1 MLRRQRSLLRCL
13 ACCVTV
19 GWPGCVLAQAAQP
32 AAAPESS
39 VASYEAAFFTRFA
52 AKNALDMVRQVPGFT
67 IRLGAEKRG
76 LGQADDNVLIDGKR
90 VSGKS
95 NDIETALR
103 QLNATNVV
111 RIDVVDGATLNLPG
125 LTGQVANVIT
135 RSGGVSGNFRW
146 DPQIRVRGTAPRLY
160 KGEVSVSGKLGSTDY
175 TLSLQNNDS
184 FRNGNA
190 GPEFAFDGNGVL
202 NDLREEKLTV
212 DGDRPRISVK
222 LARTTTGGTIANIN
236 ASYERYYFDIHEDS
250 FRSFPGQVDRFRI
263 YDEQQRSYNYEIG
276 GDIDLALASGRLK
289 LIGLRRFE
297 SSPVSQTV
305 ITSFADGRP
314 SIGQRFTRQG
324 DESET
329 ILRGE
334 YKWKGG
340 GADWEISAEGA
351 LNSLDAAST
360 LAERDATGSFVDVP
374 LPGGTSTVKEQRG
387 EVALSYGRPLTSRLT
402 MQTSLGGEYSK
413 LEQSGPLGQSRQ
425 FVRPKG
431 YVSLAWKA
439 SPVLDLSLR
448 VARTVDQLDFF
459 DFVASVNVSGGNAN
473 GANPDLRPPQSW
485 DIDLEANRALGPW
498 GSIKARLYTRFI
510 TDIVDQIPLDPVGE
524 AVGNLPSARLF
535 GLDWNSTFNFDPI
548 GWRGAKL
555 DLTLRLKH
563 SRLRDPLTG
572 RYRQISED
580 TRREVEFV
588 LRHDIPNS
596 FWAWGGSVYRF
607 EQTPGIRLDQQSQF
621 VQVPAEGALFI
632 EHKNV
637 FGLTV
642 SAELGNIFGTNENF
656 SRTAYVARR
665 DGPALFTERRFRD
678 FGQILTFGVRGNF

>member
-1 MLRRQRSLLRCL
+1 MHRRMLLHGVG
-13 ACCVTV
+13 CCVAV
-19 GWPGCVLAQAAQP
+19 AGPGCALAQQAPAGTTSQAA
-32 AAAPESS
+32 
-39 VASYEAAFFTRFA
+39 VASYDAAFFTRFA
-52 AKNALDMVRQVPGFT
+52 AKNAFDMVRQLPGFT
-67 IRLGAEKRG
+67 IRIGAEKRG
-76 LGQADDNVLIDGKR
+76 LGQADDNVLIDAKR

-125 LTGQVANVIT
+125 LSGQVANVIT

-146 DPQIRVRGTAPRLY
+146 DPQIRARRTAPRLY
-160 KGEVSVSGKLGSTDY
+160 KGEVSVSGKLGGTDY
-175 TLSLQNNDS
+175 TVSLQNNDS

-190 GPEFAFDGNGVL
+190 GREFVFDGNGVPS
-202 NDLREEKLTV
+202 DLRDEVLTV
-212 DGDRPRISVK
+212 NGDRPRIAAK
-222 LARTTTGGTIANIN
+222 LARTTRGGTIANFN
-236 ASYERYYFDIHEDS
+236 ASYERYYFDVLEDS
-250 FRSFPGQVDRFRI
+250 FRSFPGEVDRFRD
-263 YDEQQRSYNYEIG
+263 YEEDEREYNYEVG
-276 GDIDLALASGRLK
+276 GDIDFALGGGRLK

-297 SSPVSQTV
+297 SSPISQTV
-305 ITSFADGRP
+305 ITGFADGRP
-314 SIGQRFTRQG
+314 AIGQRFARDG
-324 DESET
+324 DEGET

-351 LNSLDAAST
+351 LNTLDAVST
-360 LAERDATGSFVDVP
+360 LAELDAAGEFVDVP
-374 LPGGTSTVKEQRG
+374 LPGGSSTVKEQRG
-387 EVALSYGRPLTSRLT
+387 EIAVSYGRPLTPKLT
-402 MQTSLGGEYSK
+402 LQASLGGEYSK
-413 LEQSGPLGQSRQ
+413 LEQSGPFGQTRQ

-459 DFVASVNVSGGNAN
+459 DFVASVNVNVGNVN

-498 GSIKARLYTRFI
+498 GSIRARLYARFI

-548 GWRGAKL
+548 GWRGARL
-555 DLTLRLKH
+555 DLTLRLKR

-572 RYRQISED
+572 QYRQISED
-580 TRREVEFV
+580 TRREVEFA

-596 FWAWGGSVYRF
+596 PWAWGGGVYRF
-607 EQTPGIRLDQQSQF
+607 EQTAGIRLDQRSQF
-621 VQVPAEGALFI
+621 VQVPADSWLFI

-642 SAELGNIFGTNENF
+642 SAELGNLFGTNENF
-656 SRTAYVARR
+656 SRTVYAARR

-678 FGQILTFGVRGNF
+678 FGQIFTFGVRGNF